1 MDVEEA
7 GVEVEVEGEGEG
19 EVEAGVVDVGVD
31 VVEGE
36 AEGEVE
42 ALAPTCLYDNQHGA
56 CYVCCN
62 CDTKPTDSLRELWC
76 LQATGAR
83 IPAKLVELI
92 PPKYRSAMNVGNSA
106 DEIARWRAERRKNYP
121 STANVK
127 RKVCMIVG
135 MRQVTG
141 EAAVATSIHMVFS
154 FLLQL
159 EALASQER
167 GEDSNSS
174 AKKRPRGEG
183 SAGGEGG
190 ADMAEGSSG
199 AGGGGSGGGTAA
211 VAPATTAP
219 GFSLVAYSDS
229 DGSDSDAG
237 GSGGEDAPSSVANA
251 RPHAAQSP
259 MPPAPAPPSTG
270 GAPTDDSVP
279 QQGMRVC
286 VGVQV
291 QLRH

>member
-1 MDVEEA
+1 MVVGEA
-7 GVEVEVEGEGEG
+7 GGEVEVEVEGEGE
-19 EVEAGVVDVGVD
+19 AGVVGAGVA
-31 VVEGE
+31 EGEDE
-36 AEGEVE
+36 AEGEVA
-42 ALAPTCLYDNQHGA
+42 ALAPTCLYDNQRGA

-62 CDTKPTDSLRELWC
+62 CDTKPTDSLRELCC

-127 RKVCMIVG
+127 RKVCMMLG

-141 EAAVATSIHMVFS
+141 EAVVATSIHMVFS

-174 AKKRPRGEG
+174 GKKRPRGGG
-183 SAGGEGG
+183 SAGGEGVAGG

-199 AGGGGSGGGTAA
+199 AGGSSGGGTAA
-211 VAPATTAP
+211 VAPAATAP

-229 DGSDSDAG
+229 DGSGSDAG

-251 RPHAAQSP
+251 RPHAAQYP
-259 MPPAPAPPSTG
+259 MPPAPPPPSTG
-270 GAPTDDSVP
+270 GAPTDHSGP
-279 QQGMRVC
+279 QQGMRVR